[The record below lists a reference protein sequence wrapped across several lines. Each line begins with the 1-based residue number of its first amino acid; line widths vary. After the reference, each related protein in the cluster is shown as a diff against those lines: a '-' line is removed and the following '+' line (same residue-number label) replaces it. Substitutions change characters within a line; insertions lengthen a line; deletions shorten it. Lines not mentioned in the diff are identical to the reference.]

1 MLTRVRN
8 QDQKGFYT
16 VEKPCAYRREGSKI
30 KCFYI
35 GRGGSLSFL
44 KVGFLFLFY
53 FLSIMTSQGQ
63 RACTTADIH
72 KYYLS
77 E

>member
-44 KVGFLFLFY
+44 KVGFLFYFTFY
-53 FLSIMTSQGQ
+53 PS
-63 RACTTADIH
+63 
-72 KYYLS
+72 
-77 E
+77 

>member
-44 KVGFLFLFY
+44 KVGFFFILLF
-53 FLSIMTSQGQ
+53 
-63 RACTTADIH
+63 IH
-72 KYYLS
+72 HDFPGS
-77 E
+77 ESLYHSRHP